1 MKQNKRSSAL
11 RGTVFVLL
19 SALCFSTGGLFM
31 KLIPWNALAI
41 NSARNIFSVLLLAVF
56 FRLSHHKLVI
66 NRTVLIGALAI
77 TGTNILYCLANK
89 LTTAGNTI
97 ILQFTAPIWVMVFS
111 SLLIKKKPGRL
122 DIGAAVFVFAGVICF
137 FVDSLSS
144 GHLLGDVL
152 ALVSG
157 VCYAGVFMLNAKPD
171 SDSLSSVLLGMVLN
185 FLTGLPFLIAQKPL
199 SAEPKELA
207 LVAALGIFQLGLSY
221 IFLTKGLEITPPI
234 RASLISGIEPVLN
247 PVLVAVFYGEML
259 TPLSLLGAAIVFIS
273 ILVYNLLNLRR
284 QAAEGEQ
291 VPTA

>member
-1 MKQNKRSSAL
+1 MRQNERSSAAK
-11 RGTVFVLL
+11 GTLFVLL

-31 KLIPWNALAI
+31 KMIPWNGLAI

-56 FRLSHHKLVI
+56 FRLSRHRLVI

-77 TGTNILYCLANK
+77 TGTNILYSLANK

-111 SLLIKKKPGRL
+111 MLLIKKKPNRL
-122 DIGAAVFVFAGVICF
+122 DVGAAVFVFAGVICF

-144 GHLLGDVL
+144 GHLVGDVL

-171 SDSLSSVLLGMVLN
+171 SDSLSSVLLGMALN
-185 FLTGLPFLIAQKPL
+185 FLTGLPFLIAQDPF
-199 SAEPKELA
+199 SAEPKELV

-247 PVLVAVFYGEML
+247 PILVAVFYGEIL
-259 TPLSLLGAAIVFIS
+259 TPLSLVGAAIVFVS

-284 QAAEGEQ
+284 QAAEG
-291 VPTA
+291 A